1 VLELK
6 DVVVRYGPVLAVDG
20 VSLRIEN
27 QQIVALLGANGAGK
41 TSVLRA
47 ISGLQPCAA
56 GSISWNGRVTSNA
69 RPHRIVRAG
78 ICQVPEGREIF
89 RGLSVQEHLRLG
101 AYLRRDRRRIA
112 TDIERMYEYF
122 PVLSE
127 RRDQAVGTLS
137 GGEQQMVVIA
147 RALMSNPALLLLDEP
162 SLGLAPLI
170 VAQVYAIVRQICED
184 LKLSVLV
191 VEQDAETALTL
202 ASHAYVLETGRVVV
216 EGPSQAL
223 RADESLRRSY
233 LGY

>member
-1 VLELK
+1 MLELA
-6 DVVVRYGPVLAVDG
+6 DVVVRYGSVLAVDG
-20 VSLRIEN
+20 VSLRVEE
-27 QQIVALLGANGAGK
+27 QQVVALLGANGAGK

-47 ISGLQPCAA
+47 ISGLQPCAS
-56 GSISWNGRVTSNA
+56 GSITWQGKSVRNA
-69 RPHRIVRAG
+69 KPHRIVRAG

-89 RGLSVQEHLRLG
+89 SGLSVHEHLRLG
-101 AYLRRDRRRIA
+101 AYLRRDRHRIA
-112 TDIERMYEYF
+112 ADIARMYSYF

-127 RRDQAVGTLS
+127 RQNQAVGTLS

-147 RALMSNPALLLLDEP
+147 RALMSNPSLLLLDEP

-170 VAQVYAIVRQICED
+170 ITQVYSIVRQICEE

-191 VEQDAETALTL
+191 VEQDAETALTF
-202 ASHAYVLETGRVVV
+202 ASHAYVLDSGRIVV
-216 EGPSQAL
+216 EGPSEAL